1 MSFSAIRK
9 RVDAGPRL
17 LAVTVLLCLW
27 HSAGGQTLN
36 EAVNAQLAARLQPDG
51 MTFVACDLLL
61 SGDPLSDLGS
71 GGLFGICSR
80 DPGGSGNPSSSVG
93 GGFAGTPVTPPSVV
107 EERLEDEDEQSA
119 ARQRGFFFSAAYDA
133 VDRVVSPFEDGYD
146 SDRVS
151 IAAGFDFA
159 VGDSWVLGFAV
170 DGSQQDGDFVDG
182 GDFEIRSIGLTGFG
196 ALLFGETGSLD
207 FYGGFSNLSVDRQR
221 RATFVEFENMAET
234 QRFEGTPVADFDASQ
249 LIGGV
254 AFSYDWS
261 WGNITFGPRIGYGYQ
276 RTEYDTYDEVDAS
289 GLALTFHDDEETSS
303 QFHGG
308 FAGSAAI
315 STTFGALL
323 IEQSILYRY
332 ETDQDQRNIEIS
344 FVEDTRSS
352 RFTYQS
358 ERPDRDFL
366 QISVGGTF
374 ILQNGLQ
381 LGLG

>member
-17 LAVTVLLCLW
+17 LAVTALLCLW

-93 GGFAGTPVTPPSVV
+93 GGFAG
-107 EERLEDEDEQSA
+107 
-119 ARQRGFFFSAAYDA
+119 
-133 VDRVVSPFEDGYD
+133 
-146 SDRVS
+146 
-151 IAAGFDFA
+151 
-159 VGDSWVLGFAV
+159 
-170 DGSQQDGDFVDG
+170 
-182 GDFEIRSIGLTGFG
+182 
-196 ALLFGETGSLD
+196 
-207 FYGGFSNLSVDRQR
+207 
-221 RATFVEFENMAET
+221 
-234 QRFEGTPVADFDASQ
+234 
-249 LIGGV
+249 
-254 AFSYDWS
+254 
-261 WGNITFGPRIGYGYQ
+261 
-276 RTEYDTYDEVDAS
+276 
-289 GLALTFHDDEETSS
+289 
-303 QFHGG
+303 
-308 FAGSAAI
+308 SAAI
-315 STTFGALL
+315 SATFGALL

-381 LGLG
+381 LGLGYRGIASHRYLSSNGVEFLFRKEF